1 MDENWGNPY
10 FRKPSC
16 GFWIS
21 RKICSYIQLSCACE
35 TPFVAPNGSP
45 FHRENKKS
53 ITVQLLSS
61 LTTGLSMDVHPPTQV
76 VHPSWGVI
84 SRTSTLE
91 RASSKPASTRNGW
104 FNTINVPNLGVRSFK
119 TVTIHLQN
127 HILNLLFTPSNP
139 APPNRRQPPSMMP
152 RSLLS
157 CTPVS
162 GRGRGRDKLRM
173 AALTSGGW

>member
-119 TVTIHLQN
+119 TVTIHLQKSYSEPFV
-127 HILNLLFTPSNP
+127 HTFQPST
-139 APPNRRQPPSMMP
+139 AQPQTAAFHDAQIATELHPSL
-152 RSLLS
+152 RSR
-157 CTPVS
+157 TRA
-162 GRGRGRDKLRM
+162 G
-173 AALTSGGW
+173 